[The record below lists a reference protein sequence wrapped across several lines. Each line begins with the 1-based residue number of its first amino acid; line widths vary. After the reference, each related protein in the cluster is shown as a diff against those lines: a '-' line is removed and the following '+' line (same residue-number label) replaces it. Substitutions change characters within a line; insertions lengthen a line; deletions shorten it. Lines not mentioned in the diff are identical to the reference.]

1 MSKEIVEDTYG
12 DDLYDPS
19 LYLPTGRAETVDGFE
34 NVTDAE
40 IDRFK
45 ADGFL
50 AIERAFSP
58 GQITDAV
65 AAVEDMINGKNEK
78 FNGKGVLF
86 ERGVKE
92 KVLAAPEEERKTF
105 VRKLQKWIGFD
116 ERLDHFH
123 LNPDLL
129 DVLARIRG
137 EPAKLYSTQAMQK
150 PAHIGRE
157 KPWHQDHAY
166 FNLPMDTE
174 IVSVWIALQEANHEN
189 GSMCVIP
196 GSHLEGPVVHFRVRD
211 WQICDTDI
219 ARDRVVEVALQPG
232 GILFW
237 HGRLHH
243 GSPANRSD
251 KGRRSLQI
259 HYIPESV
266 DPDIVTQEE
275 RLAVYGSDGKDV
287 TC

>member
-1 MSKEIVEDTYG
+1 MLEEITEDTHGG
-12 DDLYDPS
+12 DPYDAS
-19 LYLPTGRAETVDGFE
+19 LYEPTGKAETVDGFA
-34 NVTDAE
+34 NVTDVE

-45 ADGFL
+45 AEGFL

-58 GQITDAV
+58 EQIADAV
-65 AAVEDMINGKNEK
+65 AAVEDLINGKNET
-78 FNGKGVLF
+78 FKGVLF
-86 ERGVKE
+86 ERGVTE
-92 KVLAAPEEERKTF
+92 KVLAAPEEDRKTF

-123 LNPDLL
+123 VNSDLL
-129 DVLARIRG
+129 DVLAQIMG
-137 EPAKLYSTQAMQK
+137 EPAKLYSNQAMQK
-150 PAHIGRE
+150 PARIGRE

-189 GSMCVIP
+189 GSMHVIP

-219 ARDRVVEVALQPG
+219 AKDRVVEVALQPG
-232 GILFW
+232 GILLW

-251 KGRRSLQI
+251 RTRRSLQI

-275 RLAVYGSDGKDV
+275 RLAVYGSEGKDIS
-287 TC
+287 C

>member
-1 MSKEIVEDTYG
+1 MLEEITEDTQG
-12 DDLYDPS
+12 DDSYDAS
-19 LYLPTGRAETVDGFE
+19 LYEPTGKAETVDGFA
-34 NVTDAE
+34 NVTDVE

-45 ADGFL
+45 AEGFL

-58 GQITDAV
+58 EQIADAV
-65 AAVEDMINGKNEK
+65 AAVEDLINGKNET
-78 FNGKGVLF
+78 FKGVLF
-86 ERGVKE
+86 ERGVTE
-92 KVLAAPEEERKTF
+92 KVLAAPEEDRKTF

-123 LNPDLL
+123 VNSDLL
-129 DVLARIRG
+129 DVLAQIMG
-137 EPAKLYSTQAMQK
+137 EPAKLYSNQAMQK
-150 PAHIGRE
+150 PARIGRE

-189 GSMCVIP
+189 GSMHVIP

-219 ARDRVVEVALQPG
+219 AKDRVVEVALQPG
-232 GILFW
+232 GILLW

-251 KGRRSLQI
+251 RTRRSLQI

-275 RLAVYGSDGKDV
+275 RLAVYGSEGKDIS
-287 TC
+287 C